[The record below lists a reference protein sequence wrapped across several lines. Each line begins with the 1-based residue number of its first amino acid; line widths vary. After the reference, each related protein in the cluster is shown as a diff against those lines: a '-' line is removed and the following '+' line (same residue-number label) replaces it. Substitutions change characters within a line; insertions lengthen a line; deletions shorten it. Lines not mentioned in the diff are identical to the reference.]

1 MISWTRRLRRPT
13 FLFRM
18 CTNLG
23 VSYSKTTETA
33 VRPSQRQ
40 KARADMLETS
50 AAYGR
55 ERRGTRRGRLV
66 RVVDKTTSSIC
77 LAICWYSCEFN
88 HLLSSAER
96 ETSPFLLY
104 SLQGGIRSYFWLS
117 GVAGLPATPSLLPEL
132 PPARVSFSTSP
143 SGLLLL
149 LLEQSLLEGERLP
162 EVKVK
167 DFGCLLRDAARR
179 VKERERGRVRSFVY
193 FSFY

>member
-40 KARADMLETS
+40 KARADILQTS

-77 LAICWYSCEFN
+77 WYSCEFN

-96 ETSPFLLY
+96 ETSPFLLF

-117 GVAGLPATPSLLPEL
+117 GVAGLPATPS
-132 PPARVSFSTSP
+132 PPTCYSP
-143 SGLLLL
+143 S
-149 LLEQSLLEGERLP
+149 SLQLVFLSQPPVG
-162 EVKVK
+162 
-167 DFGCLLRDAARR
+167 AAPALARA
-179 VKERERGRVRSFVY
+179 VS
-193 FSFY
+193 S